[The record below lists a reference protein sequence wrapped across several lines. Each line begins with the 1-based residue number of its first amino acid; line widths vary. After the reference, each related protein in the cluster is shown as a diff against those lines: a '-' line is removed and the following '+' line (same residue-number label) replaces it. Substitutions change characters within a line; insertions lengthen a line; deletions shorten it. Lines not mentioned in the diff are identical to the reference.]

1 VARTSSYFKT
11 SIWSDEF
18 RALPSA
24 AQHLYISIWT
34 SAGLSYA
41 GVADWRPAR
50 LAKVSADLT
59 PEKVVEAGLILHHGL
74 YIVVDEETEEVLIRT
89 FIRNDGL
96 MDQPNVAAAMVRD
109 YGRIASPAIRG
120 VIVYELQR
128 LFEDAPE
135 LKGWRDQKAGK
146 DRASLL
152 LPNPSVNP
160 SLNPTG
166 WGSGNPS
173 PNPPE
178 LDEGT
183 LPVTHASLPSPNS
196 LLPTPSPHSPSG
208 PAKPASIPRSRGV
221 GTRIPDPFTVD
232 EAMKDWAID
241 RGYTAEWCMAQTER
255 FINYWSAKPGKD
267 GTKSDWRATW
277 RNWILKAADD
287 LPPYS
292 GLAAGRTPPSPKD
305 GLFDRAM
312 ERATNRLE
320 IVQ

>member
-1 VARTSSYFKT
+1 MARTAAYFKT

-41 GVADWRPAR
+41 GVADWRPSR

-59 PEKVVEAGLILHHGL
+59 AEKVIEAGLILHHGL
-74 YIVVDEETEEVLIRT
+74 YIVVDEETEEVLIRS

-109 YGRIASPAIRG
+109 YAKIASPAIRG

-128 LFEDAPE
+128 LFVEAPE
-135 LKGWRDQKAGK
+135 LKGWRDPKSGK
-146 DRASLL
+146 ERASTLL
-152 LPNPSVNP
+152 GNPSVNP
-160 SLNPTG
+160 SINPSG
-166 WGSGNPS
+166 WGSRNPS
-173 PNPPE
+173 VNPPE
-178 LDEGT
+178 VDSGT
-183 LPVTHASLPSPNS
+183 LPETLASLPSPNS
-196 LLPTPSPHSPSG
+196 LLPTPAPDSPSE
-208 PAKPASIPRSRGV
+208 PAPAASIPRSRGA
-221 GTRIPDPFTVD
+221 GTRIPEPFIVD

-241 RGYTAEWCMAQTER
+241 RGYTGEWCMAQTER
-255 FINYWSAKPGKD
+255 FVNYWTAKAGKD
-267 GTKSDWRATW
+267 GVKADWRATW
-277 RNWILKAADD
+277 RNWILKASDD

-292 GLAAGRTPPSPKD
+292 ASAVNRRPNGPDG

-312 ERATNRLE
+312 DRAQQRLE